1 MSSAIARQT
10 RVQFDNARRR
20 AVRARWMLL
29 AHGFLAMVV
38 LPWLYVYQ
46 ATANDDA
53 EYTRKLC
60 MGFTVASA
68 WLLVSCYILCR
79 DFYHPYFMF
88 LISAIMFNG
97 GQLFLVG
104 TDLMSPDLLMFG
116 QFSRAT
122 VNLTVYLIFASLVMV
137 HLGVLGYVGLRST
150 IARPAPN
157 DELLAD
163 SVRNVG
169 YTLMIIGAIPYAAAL
184 MGSLVASAQGY
195 EGVYTASS
203 GVVVRAQWV
212 LANLFLP
219 GLLFALASS
228 RKNRS
233 TARILATL
241 ALLAMATSLMV
252 GTRSRAMTLG
262 CALLFV
268 WTRSIKRI
276 PAIITVG
283 LIVGFLVI
291 APTVAMVRDL
301 PMSERLSITGISSAF
316 AGNSN
321 VALAMLS
328 ETGMTT
334 TTTALTVDLVP
345 QSRPFGFGLTY
356 ANSILLS
363 IPGTGFI
370 SASSRVPLVLSDWLI
385 WQADPSAA
393 ERNGGFG
400 YSFIAEAY
408 LNFGPILGPVMCG
421 GLGLLIAYFVFRAD
435 DPLSVGFIGCLLLT
449 LPMFS
454 RGESVTVTRGLVEQC
469 IPPLVATHYLVYR
482 SQWVKRMRR
491 QLRPSVQ

>member
-1 MSSAIARQT
+1 M
-10 RVQFDNARRR
+10 
-20 AVRARWMLL
+20 RARWMLL
-29 AHGFLAMVV
+29 AHGFLATV
-38 LPWLYVYQ
+38 LIPWMYVYQ
-46 ATANDDA
+46 LTANDDG
-53 EYTRKLC
+53 ECTRKLC
-60 MGFTVASA
+60 VGFTVASA

-122 VNLTVYLIFASLVMV
+122 VNLTVYLIFASLLMV
-137 HLGVLGYVGLRST
+137 HLGVLGYVGLRRT
-150 IARPAPN
+150 IARSAP
-157 DELLAD
+157 DDDLLVD
-163 SVRNVG
+163 SVRKAG
-169 YTLMIIGAIPYAAAL
+169 YTLMIIGAVPYAAVL

-203 GVVVRAQWV
+203 GVVVRAQGV
-212 LANLFLP
+212 FANLFLP
-219 GLLFALASS
+219 GLLFGIASS
-228 RKNRS
+228 RKNRT
-233 TARILATL
+233 TARILVTL
-241 ALLAMATSLMV
+241 ALLAIAAFLIV

-276 PAIITVG
+276 PAIVTVG
-283 LIVGFLVI
+283 LIAGFLVI

-301 PMSERLSITGISSAF
+301 PMGERLSISGISSAF
-316 AGNSN
+316 SGDSN

-345 QSRPFGFGLTY
+345 QSRPFSFGLTY
-356 ANSILLS
+356 VNAILLS

-408 LNFGPILGPVMCG
+408 LNFGAILGPVICG
-421 GLGLLIAYFVFRAD
+421 GLGLLIAYFVFRTD

-454 RGESVTVTRGLVEQC
+454 RGESVTITRGLFEQC
-469 IPPLVATHYLVYR
+469 LPPIIVTQYLMCR
-482 SQWVKRMRR
+482 SQWVKRMRK
-491 QLRPSVQ
+491 QLRPLAQ